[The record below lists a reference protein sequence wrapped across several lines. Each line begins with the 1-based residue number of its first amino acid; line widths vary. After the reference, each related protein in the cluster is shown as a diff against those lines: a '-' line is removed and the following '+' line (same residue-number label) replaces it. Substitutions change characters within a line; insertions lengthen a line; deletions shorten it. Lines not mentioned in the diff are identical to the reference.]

1 MSDTQGSV
9 NRLLIPPQ
17 VDEVPVPSYVFRSV
31 ENRCAGILVL
41 TKLPKA
47 LSLLAALL
55 LTMLG
60 VGVGSSPAAAH
71 GSHSHQVV
79 ADAASTGSAVQVE
92 LHRST
97 AGDVSVAADATL
109 PMPSDH
115 QGNHGKS
122 NCCCGSLVC
131 HAGMALAIDLFTFP
145 HPAGARLI
153 AEPPTGQPR
162 QIGSGLERPPRATDI
177 A

>member
-1 MSDTQGSV
+1 
-9 NRLLIPPQ
+9 
-17 VDEVPVPSYVFRSV
+17 
-31 ENRCAGILVL
+31 LVL

-60 VGVGSSPAAAH
+60 VGAGATSAAAH

-79 ADAASTGSAVQVE
+79 ADAARSGSVVQAA
-92 LHRST
+92 LHRS
-97 AGDVSVAADATL
+97 AVGEVSMTADAAL

-115 QGNHGKS
+115 HGNHSKYNS
-122 NCCCGSLVC
+122 CCGSFLC
-131 HAGMALAIDLFTFP
+131 HVGVATAVALFSFP
-145 HPAGARLI
+145 DPVGVRLI

-162 QIGSGLERPPRATDI
+162 HIGSGLERPPRTTGI

>member
-1 MSDTQGSV
+1 M
-9 NRLLIPPQ
+9 NRLLVPPQ
-17 VDEVPVPSYVFRSV
+17 VDEVQVPSYVFRSV
-31 ENRCAGILVL
+31 ENRHAGILIL
-41 TKLPKA
+41 TKLPKV

-60 VGVGSSPAAAH
+60 VGAGASPAAAH
-71 GSHSHQVV
+71 GSHSHPVV
-79 ADAASTGSAVQVE
+79 ADAASSGSAIQVE
-92 LHRST
+92 FHRSA
-97 AGDVSVAADATL
+97 AGEVSVAADAAL
-109 PMPSDH
+109 PMSDH

-131 HAGMALAIDLFTFP
+131 HAGVALAIDLFAFP
-145 HPAGARLI
+145 HPVGARLI

-162 QIGSGLERPPRATDI
+162 HIGSGLERPPRTTGI